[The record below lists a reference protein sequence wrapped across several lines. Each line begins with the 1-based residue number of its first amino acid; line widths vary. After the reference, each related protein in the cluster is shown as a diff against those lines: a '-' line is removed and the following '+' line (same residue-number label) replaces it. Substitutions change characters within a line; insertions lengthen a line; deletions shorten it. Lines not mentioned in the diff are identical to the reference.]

1 MANQEIDG
9 LVLASAGLKRLGL
22 EDLISE
28 YLDETKMIPA
38 CGQGILAIQVRQDSE
53 LLTMIN
59 NISDEITTTRM
70 ELERFFLKTVN
81 GSCHIPVGGYAK
93 IIGDQV
99 HFYGLLGNEDGTVL
113 KNIDKKFSLK
123 DASEEVTAL
132 AEMLMREVYER

>member
-38 CGQGILAIQVRQDSE
+38 CGQGILAIQVCQDSE

-59 NISDEITTTRM
+59 NISDEITTTGM
-70 ELERFFLKTVN
+70 KMERF
-81 GSCHIPVGGYAK
+81 
-93 IIGDQV
+93 
-99 HFYGLLGNEDGTVL
+99 
-113 KNIDKKFSLK
+113 
-123 DASEEVTAL
+123 
-132 AEMLMREVYER
+132 